1 MQCFNHPSFYL
12 KSSHVTPVEY
22 IPHLGDTT
30 LILPQT
36 TNQQANQTK
45 TLQEKIRQVCVD
57 SLGLGCEFAEPTG
70 LLQIAQ
76 VVCEE
81 GKFSSPN
88 DSTQAWHS
96 IKRTYTRGLRY
107 GSTLGMPDGTYGLE
121 NARGGKRYVVQNVPR
136 PPAMQLGGDTR
147 RVFPETNKAWYS
159 QQIWRGELASTRT
172 FALGFLLS
180 RQPMPVFS
188 SGESH
193 GRRSLAGYSPRGR
206 GESDTAERLTLELPS
221 LLLSSHISDAQTAPP
236 VPHIRGCFRDLS

>member
-1 MQCFNHPSFYL
+1 MQCFNHPSFHL

-30 LILPQT
+30 LILPQI
-36 TNQQANQTK
+36 TNQPANQTK

-70 LLQIAQ
+70 LLHIAQ
-76 VVCEE
+76 VACEE
-81 GKFSSPN
+81 AKFSLEGSSSPDN
-88 DSTQAWHS
+88 PTQAQCS
-96 IKRTYTRGLRY
+96 TERTYTRGLQY

-121 NARGGKRYVVQNVPR
+121 NTRGGQRYVVQNVPR

-180 RQPMPVFS
+180 QQPTPVFS
-188 SGESH
+188 SGESP
-193 GRRSLAGYSPRGR
+193 GRRSLAGYSPRGHK
-206 GESDTAERLTLELPS
+206 ESDTAERLTQRSTCCDINTHSPCSVSANFL
-221 LLLSSHISDAQTAPP
+221 IK
-236 VPHIRGCFRDLS
+236 